1 MNDTVNQPPVR
12 VRMDRSRDFA
22 LVSGDRNRSDDP
34 HRHTHFYQDGL
45 PFDAQGYLIFDHV
58 ELQGD
63 SPEAKKLQALVE
75 KKAKKASKNQIKE
88 PVDGADQPADG
99 NDADDDDDEEG
110 DGQVN
115 LEDWITGRDNY
126 PWQDV
131 SNAILARY
139 SKRVTS
145 QAEGVAFLVDEKL
158 VPAEQVAKRYRKY
171 L

>member
-1 MNDTVNQPPVR
+1 MIRIGTPISI
-12 VRMDRSRDFA
+12 RMGCRSMRKA
-22 LVSGDRNRSDDP
+22 ISSSITLSCKGTR
-34 HRHTHFYQDGL
+34 Q
-45 PFDAQGYLIFDHV
+45 
-58 ELQGD
+58 
-63 SPEAKKLQALVE
+63 EAKKLQALVE
-75 KKAKKASKNQIKE
+75 KKVKKASKNQIKE